1 MAHPRRILRTD
12 DPQVNAYRWLTST
25 VLPRPIA
32 WVSTVSAD
40 GVGNL
45 APHSFF
51 TVACARPPIIA
62 FSSVTRKDT
71 LANVEATGELV
82 VNVASLPQR
91 DLVNDS
97 SALFPAGVDETV
109 ALGIATEPS
118 ELVTPPRVADAPVA
132 LECRLHS
139 TVELGDS
146 TLVLA
151 HVLLVAAR
159 EDVLATDGYPS
170 VDRLQPL
177 SRLGRNEWGLPPE
190 VFTLDRP
197 TSPEDVHR

>member
-1 MAHPRRILRTD
+1 MAHPRRTLRTD
-12 DPQVNAYRWLTST
+12 DPEVNAYRWLTSV

-62 FSSVTRKDT
+62 FSSVTRKNT
-71 LANVEATGELV
+71 LANIEETGELV
-82 VNVASLPQR
+82 VNLASLPQR

-97 SALFPAGVDETV
+97 AAPFPAGIDEAV
-109 ALGIATEPS
+109 ALDIATEPS
-118 ELVTPPRVADAPVA
+118 ELVTPRRVADAPVA

-139 TVELGDS
+139 TLELGDS

-159 EDVLATDGYPS
+159 EDVLAADGYPAAEL
-170 VDRLQPL
+170 LQPL

-197 TSPEDVHR
+197 TTPEDVRR

>member
-1 MAHPRRILRTD
+1 MAHRRRSLRTD
-12 DPQVNAYRWLTST
+12 DPQVDAYRWLTS
-25 VLPRPIA
+25 VVIPRPIA
-32 WVSTVSAD
+32 WVSTVSAN

-71 LANVEATGELV
+71 LSNIEATGELV
-82 VNVASLPQR
+82 VNLASLPQR

-97 SALFPAGVDETV
+97 SARFPPDVDETA
-109 ALGIATEPS
+109 ALGIATEAS
-118 ELVTPPRVADAPVA
+118 ELVVPQRVAGAPVA

-159 EDVLATDGYPS
+159 EDALAADGYPS
-170 VDRLQPL
+170 ADRLQPL

-197 TSPEDVHR
+197 TTPEDVRR